1 MRWRT
6 CNVMK
11 SKTTS
16 CLLTKWSKT
25 MKTLVSGSKESKSKP
40 TTTPTK
46 ARGQNTAQRLSL
58 PSDENLKIT
67 EPAISL
73 ELRQTYL
80 EEQVKQQNEMI
91 EKWIKKVNTL
101 EEHIKFLEGKVA
113 VTETVFKLLEK
124 KKSICRVGHTSE
136 NHASSCQVWEKNKWK
151 HRKPDRNHH

>member
-46 ARGQNTAQRLSL
+46 ATGQNTAQRLSL

-113 VTETVFKLLEK
+113 VTETVCKLLEK
-124 KKSICRVGHTSE
+124 KKKHLSCR
-136 NHASSCQVWEKNKWK
+136 AYF
-151 HRKPDRNHH
+151 RKPCLIVSGVRKK